1 MAETVNTVAR
11 GVVNVIVI
19 SVKVFDWDFAIAEV
33 DQLVLSARWHDAQWL
48 KL

>member
-19 SVKVFDWDFAIAEV
+19 SVQVFGWDFAIAEV
-33 DQLVLSARWHDAQWL
+33 DQLVQVLDGMMYNG
-48 KL
+48 